1 MTKLIFVFI
10 IFLIFVWR
18 IKRGFHNGIM
28 KEVVTILSGI
38 VSLISVALI
47 FFAISSYIA
56 KAMSTLTVCVIGL
69 VLLGT
74 VFRLCSLIFKPIMA
88 LSNLSVIGGLDKVM
102 GAVMGALEACALSYL
117 LYFVLNYMGMY
128 ILIKYL

>member
-38 VSLISVALI
+38 VFLISVALI
-47 FFAISSYIA
+47 IFAISSYIA
-56 KAMSTLTVCVIGL
+56 KKMSTLTVCVIGL
-69 VLLGT
+69 VLIGT

-102 GAVMGALEACALSYL
+102 GAVMGAVEACALSYL
-117 LYFVLNYMGMY
+117 LYFVLDYKGVY
-128 ILIKYL
+128 IL